1 MNQNLKNLSK
11 AIKYSDGEPL
21 ELILAF
27 IRIFLFP
34 YLCIASLS
42 LPWWLVIISVLAGI
56 AHIYSVSIAC
66 ITCRHKANF
75 ISLMTSLLICLIVG
89 REYNFFH
96 FQFVISLSVWCLA
109 TLTFLKTNFQ
119 IIKGGSRY
127 GHK

>member
-34 YLCIASLS
+34 YLCVASLA
-42 LPWWLVIISVLAGI
+42 LPWWLAIISILVGI

-66 ITCRHKANF
+66 IACRHKANF
-75 ISLMTSLLICLIVG
+75 ISFMTSLLICLIVG

-96 FQFVISLSVWCLA
+96 FQFIISLSVWCLA
-109 TLTFLKTNFQ
+109 ALTFLKTNFQ
-119 IIKGGSRY
+119 IIKGGSKY